1 MGQHRIPRASSILMP
16 TSFRMKTPFRF
27 FSAVAMIAFSG
38 VVSSTTPLV
47 AQQIN
52 TGSSGT
58 DAGIWPFG
66 ANNTATYGQTFTV
79 PVGLSQLNQFT
90 FQLYAG
96 GNGSALDFYGFL
108 MGWSGD
114 RAAGPVLYQS
124 ALQHGTDNFSPVTYT
139 FNTGGINLSS
149 GSMYVAFLNASE
161 FIAAN
166 PDATAWDHLPSGVNG
181 FSDSYSGGN
190 FNFFNNGGD
199 FSLLTSEPWENF
211 SVGGFG
217 EMDAAFT
224 ATFSDAVATPE
235 PASLALLATGLVG
248 VFGAAGRRRKA
259 ASAA

>member
-1 MGQHRIPRASSILMP
+1 
-16 TSFRMKTPFRF
+16 MKTPFRF
-27 FSAVAMIAFSG
+27 FSAVAMIAFLG
-38 VVSSTTPLV
+38 VASSTTPLA

-58 DAGIWPFG
+58 ADGTFPFG
-66 ANNTATYGQTFTV
+66 APNTATYGQTFTV

-90 FQLYAG
+90 LQLRA
-96 GNGSALDFYGFL
+96 NPFGSAGSGLDFYGFL

-124 ALQHGTDNFSPVTYT
+124 ALQHGTDNVTPVTYT
-139 FNTGGINLSS
+139 FNTGGIDLSS

-166 PDATAWDHLPSGVNG
+166 PNASATDLMPSGANG
-181 FSDSYSGGN
+181 YGDSYSGGY
-190 FNFFNNGGD
+190 FVDFNNGGD
-199 FSLLTSEPWENF
+199 FGLLTSSAWANYDPYD
-211 SVGGFG
+211 V
-217 EMDAAFT
+217 AFT

-235 PASLALLATGLVG
+235 PASLTLLATGLVG
-248 VFGAAGRRRKA
+248 LFGAARRRRKA